1 MLSAKQLLEREKS
14 KKDVKKEL
22 YTKILTQICRKINLH
37 HTVGHIECTASIPE
51 LVFGYP
57 AFDMDQMTLYM
68 HRQITRL
75 GYRASILYS
84 GVIHIAWG
92 TKKEDPAATKKKTS
106 LTLPPMEHDDLPSL
120 ANLKKAADTL
130 RKKYDTSK

>member
-22 YTKILTQICRKINLH
+22 YTKILTQICRRINLY

-57 AFDMDQMTLYM
+57 AFDLDQMTLYM

-75 GYRASILYS
+75 GYRASILYP

-92 TKKEDPAATKKKTS
+92 TKKEEPDKKKS
-106 LTLPPMEHDDLPSL
+106 SATLPPMEHDDLPSL